1 MEAEATGVGEMC
13 SGKQFWAA
21 LVAICLAV
29 TVIGCDNGDKPVE
42 GNGQENGQK
51 PPLGSQDNTN
61 GNNTDVELPATPEM
75 PKVILTGTH
84 SDSCLVK
91 VGDVMPVAELPDVGG
106 GMHSLA
112 DLYGEKLT
120 VVFFWKRSKLYA
132 VAEFE
137 DLDGDI
143 AAPYLEKG
151 VRVIGINVGDS
162 PEQVAAQIQRVDAK
176 FANLLDPNEAFF
188 AQVATEKLPRTYLLD
203 SQGRILWFDLEYSP
217 STRRNLE
224 RGIKFVLGETT
235 PDEAETTS
243 P

>member
-1 MEAEATGVGEMC
+1 A
-13 SGKQFWAA
+13 
-21 LVAICLAV
+21 
-29 TVIGCDNGDKPVE
+29 
-42 GNGQENGQK
+42 
-51 PPLGSQDNTN
+51 
-61 GNNTDVELPATPEM
+61 
-75 PKVILTGTH
+75 
-84 SDSCLVK
+84 SCLVK

-120 VVFFWKRSKLYA
+120 VVFFWKSHKKYA

-143 AAPYLEKG
+143 VAPYFEKG

-162 PEQVAAQIQRVDAK
+162 PEQVEAQIQKVDAK

-188 AQVATEKLPRTYLLD
+188 AQVATEKVPRTYLLD